1 VNLVA
6 RSEGEEVLNRE
17 NLDYTLLDNPE
28 ASADEPLPGLSQ
40 ALVGVHAADIL
51 EPPLSLPESYPD
63 EDLAGKLL
71 LTRVLVKEI
80 KRKVLPE
87 LDDDFAQSVGR
98 FETMDEV
105 REALREN
112 LETER
117 RIQADERLVSEAVE
131 AVTSRAFVD
140 IPPVLI
146 EEELDRTVEDMDRM
160 LVAQGLSLQSYF
172 DTTGQSED
180 AMREEMRERA
190 GASVKSSLV
199 LGAVADAEG
208 IEVSKREIDTA
219 LEAMLRDAQVSE
231 NERRKLR
238 SSAGVRSNIRSRL
251 RRQRAIQKLAE
262 IVSGGD
268 EIAPEAAEAA
278 TDLAG
283 GAVDDTEETL
293 AVEIGG

>member
-1 VNLVA
+1 
-6 RSEGEEVLNRE
+6 
-17 NLDYTLLDNPE
+17 
-28 ASADEPLPGLSQ
+28 
-40 ALVGVHAADIL
+40 
-51 EPPLSLPESYPD
+51 
-63 EDLAGKLL
+63 
-71 LTRVLVKEI
+71 
-80 KRKVLPE
+80 
-87 LDDDFAQSVGR
+87 
-98 FETMDEV
+98 
-105 REALREN
+105 
-112 LETER
+112 
-117 RIQADERLVSEAVE
+117 
-131 AVTSRAFVD
+131 
-140 IPPVLI
+140 
-146 EEELDRTVEDMDRM
+146 
-160 LVAQGLSLQSYF
+160 
-172 DTTGQSED
+172 
-180 AMREEMRERA
+180 MREEMRERA